1 MTEIKE
7 VRLKIDLL
15 SSHILMQM
23 FVLIRYIPSNF
34 ARREKRS
41 LLDKI
46 ISRRIAKKPI
56 IANGHY
62 VENNERSISSAL
74 VKFRYDAER

>member
-1 MTEIKE
+1 
-7 VRLKIDLL
+7 L
-15 SSHILMQM
+15 
-23 FVLIRYIPSNF
+23 FRYIPSNF

-46 ISRRIAKKPI
+46 ISKRIAKKQI
-56 IANGHY
+56 ITNGY
-62 VENNERSISSAL
+62 NNNDRNISLAL